1 MKIIILAVLMCIFSA
16 FGGYMYGKSQ
26 IQTKIVEKQVEVIKY
41 VAQKRSQIQ
50 ARPHASRD
58 ELLRLLREGEL

>member
-1 MKIIILAVLMCIFSA
+1 MKSVFLVVLMCIFSA
-16 FGGYMYGKSQ
+16 FGGYLYGKSQ

-58 ELLRLLREGEL
+58 ELLKLLREGEL